1 MNKNRSNYPTDADQ
15 SNSIN
20 CAQYHCGT
28 KTLGPGYR
36 SVLWVQGCE
45 RNCPGCV
52 ARHWAEIKKAHLI
65 SPSELAELL
74 LEDPQITGITISGGE
89 PMLQAKQLHEFICES
104 KKIRDIDII
113 CYSGYT
119 FEEILRD
126 IDHPE
131 RARLLLMLDV
141 LIDGP
146 YKKDLDDSHGL
157 RGSTNQRVLFFTDR
171 LAAHDFEND
180 LRKIELHK
188 EEDGELLMIGLPTE
202 FIQDFLSKNLP
213 NMQ

>member
-1 MNKNRSNYPTDADQ
+1 
-15 SNSIN
+15 
-20 CAQYHCGT
+20 
-28 KTLGPGYR
+28 
-36 SVLWVQGCE
+36 
-45 RNCPGCV
+45 
-52 ARHWAEIKKAHLI
+52 
-65 SPSELAELL
+65 
-74 LEDPQITGITISGGE
+74 
-89 PMLQAKQLHEFICES
+89 MLQAKQLHEFICES

-171 LAAHDFEND
+171 LSAHDFEND